1 MIITCDK
8 CNTRFSLDD
17 ALVKATGTKVRC
29 KQCEH
34 VFDVYP
40 SGKPA
45 FDDKVDVEISG
56 LEMENKSLSAEKGGD
71 VPGHKPGGIDFDFE
85 FEESDQES
93 QDADKGLELED
104 GELQFE
110 LEMESGGQTRDKG
123 LQMELDTGDEDL
135 KLELESSGRE
145 PEDALTP
152 KADDEEEEFE
162 LDLDLE
168 PVEFKGSEPEKGA
181 FEEEIDISE
190 IEKMLESEEE
200 GPEPAGGDEDTELDL
215 ELDLED
221 EEAMESASS
230 LEEDTAEEEGFD
242 INLSLE
248 GEPETDFAP
257 TEPVDSKNRPVQ
269 FPKKKDA
276 EVEPEEPLVMA
287 DKERPAVQPPSFDI
301 GTLAEPEVAQDAEE
315 EEEAPYSIGSYQPE
329 THRGSRL
336 PVFLLVILLLAGAGY
351 GAFWLMQ
358 NKGIKIPVISQLF
371 TTSAADKTGNLN
383 ISTTEVASRFV
394 TTAKQGRLF
403 VITGKA
409 RNDYAEARSAI
420 KITAKLYAPGKVLVA
435 TQSVFC
441 GNFLSNLELESLDI
455 ETIQKILQ
463 NPSGDNYSG
472 DRVEPG
478 KEIPFMVVFSSLP
491 DNLDEFTVEVEGS
504 SPVKP

>member
-8 CNTRFSLDD
+8 CNTRFTLDD

-45 FDDKVDVEISG
+45 SEGSGDAEISG
-56 LEMENKSLSAEKGGD
+56 LEMENKSLSAFSAEKATGESSESRS
-71 VPGHKPGGIDFDFE
+71 GGIDFEFE
-85 FEESDQES
+85 FEESDEDS
-93 QDADKGLELED
+93 KEADEGLELRDED
-104 GELQFE
+104 LDFE
-110 LEMESGGQTRDKG
+110 LEMESEGRTADKRPDP
-123 LQMELDTGDEDL
+123 ELEFSDEDL
-135 KLELESSGRE
+135 KLELESSDRE
-145 PEDALTP
+145 TEDMLIP
-152 KADDEEEEFE
+152 KADDEEEFE

-168 PVEFKGSEPEKGA
+168 SVEFKGAESEEA
-181 FEEEIDISE
+181 FSEEEIDISE
-190 IEKMLESEEE
+190 IEKILEMEEKSAE
-200 GPEPAGGDEDTELDL
+200 FETGDEETELDL

-221 EEAMESASS
+221 EETAESASS
-230 LEEDTAEEEGFD
+230 HEEDLSEEEGFD
-242 INLSLE
+242 INLALE

-276 EVEPEEPLVMA
+276 ETEPEEPLTMVGKDRKA
-287 DKERPAVQPPSFDI
+287 QVQPFDI
-301 GTLAEPEVAQDAEE
+301 GTLAEPEEAEE
-315 EEEAPYSIGSYQPE
+315 EEEEPAFSIGSYEPQKP
-329 THRGSRL
+329 RGSRSL
-336 PVFLLVILLLAGAGY
+336 VYLLVVLILAGAGY
-351 GAFWLMQ
+351 GAFWMMQ
-358 NKGIKIPVISQLF
+358 NKGIKIPFISNLF
-371 TTSAADKTGNLN
+371 KLSSADVTGNLN

-409 RNDYAEARSAI
+409 RNDYPEARSAI
-420 KITAKLYAPGKVLVA
+420 HIMAKLYAPGKVLVA

-441 GNFLSNLELESLDI
+441 GNFLSDLELESLDI

-463 NPSGDNYSG
+463 NRSGDNYSG
-472 DRVEPG
+472 ERIDPG

-491 DNLDEFTVEVEGS
+491 DNLEEFTIEVEGS

>member
-8 CNTRFSLDD
+8 CNTRFTLDD

-45 FDDKVDVEISG
+45 SDDRGHAEIGG
-56 LEMENKSLSAEKGGD
+56 LEMENESLSAFSAEKAAGESSE
-71 VPGHKPGGIDFDFE
+71 PKSGGIDFEFE
-85 FEESDQES
+85 FEESDEDS
-93 QDADKGLELED
+93 KEADEGLELRDED
-104 GELQFE
+104 LDFE
-110 LEMESGGQTRDKG
+110 LEMESEGQTADKR
-123 LQMELDTGDEDL
+123 LEPEPEFSDEDL
-135 KLELESSGRE
+135 KLELESSDRE
-145 PEDALTP
+145 SEAALAP
-152 KADDEEEEFE
+152 KADDQEEFE

-168 PVEFKGSEPEKGA
+168 PVEFKGAEPEEA
-181 FEEEIDISE
+181 LTEEEIDISE
-190 IEKMLESEEE
+190 IEKILEMEEKSAE
-200 GPEPAGGDEDTELDL
+200 FETGDEETELDL

-221 EEAMESASS
+221 EETAESASS
-230 LEEDTAEEEGFD
+230 SGEDVSEEEGFD
-242 INLSLE
+242 INLALE

-276 EVEPEEPLVMA
+276 ETEEPLTMVGKDRKA
-287 DKERPAVQPPSFDI
+287 QVQPFDI
-301 GTLAEPEVAQDAEE
+301 GTLAAPEE
-315 EEEAPYSIGSYQPE
+315 EEEEEEPAFSIGSYEPQKP
-329 THRGSRL
+329 RGSRSL
-336 PVFLLVILLLAGAGY
+336 VYLLVILILAGAGY
-351 GAFWLMQ
+351 GAFWMMQ
-358 NKGIKIPVISQLF
+358 NKGIKIPFISNLF
-371 TTSAADKTGNLN
+371 KLSSADVAGNLN

-420 KITAKLYAPGKVLVA
+420 HIMAKLYAPGKVLVA

-441 GNFLSNLELESLDI
+441 GNFLSDLELESLDI

-463 NPSGDNYSG
+463 NRSGDNYSG
-472 DRVEPG
+472 ERIDPG
-478 KEIPFMVVFSSLP
+478 KEIPFMVVFSNLP
-491 DNLDEFTVEVEGS
+491 DKLEEFTIEVEGS
-504 SPVKP
+504 SPVKS